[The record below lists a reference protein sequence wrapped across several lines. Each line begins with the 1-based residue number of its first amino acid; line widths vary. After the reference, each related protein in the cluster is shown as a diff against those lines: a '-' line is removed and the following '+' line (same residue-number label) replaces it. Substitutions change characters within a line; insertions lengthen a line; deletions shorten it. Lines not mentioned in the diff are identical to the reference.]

1 MNPARYRRLRSV
13 YDTYRWLARAGRHA
27 PGVSPE
33 RVREI
38 AADAAEMAARFRL
51 VLPHDSAGAFYLR
64 EDLEARIAA
73 FEAEGIDWREGVD

>member
-1 MNPARYRRLRSV
+1 MNPAPYRRLRGV

-38 AADAAEMAARFRL
+38 AADAAEMATRFGL
-51 VLPHDSAGAFYLR
+51 VMPHDSARAFYLR

>member
-1 MNPARYRRLRSV
+1 MHPAPYGRLRGT
-13 YDTYRWLARAGRHA
+13 YDIYYWLARAGRHA

-38 AADAAEMAARFRL
+38 AADAAELAERFRL
-51 VLPHDSAGAFYLR
+51 VMPYDTAAAFYLR

-73 FEAEGIDWREGVD
+73 FEAEGIDWRDGVD